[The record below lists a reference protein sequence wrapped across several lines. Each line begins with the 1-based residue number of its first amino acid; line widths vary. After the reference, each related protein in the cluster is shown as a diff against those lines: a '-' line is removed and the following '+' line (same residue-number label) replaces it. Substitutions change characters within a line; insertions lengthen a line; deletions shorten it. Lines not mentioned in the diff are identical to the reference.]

1 MLPELDDALRTRLVA
16 RYGREIESWLDA
28 LPPILHELA
37 ERWQL
42 EPGDLIPRGNMSV
55 VMHCTTAEGEACVL
69 KVCPDRE
76 RLATEGVALQRWR
89 TDHVP
94 AVRAVDSSVG
104 AMLMEAIVPGTML
117 VEATTY
123 PVDAIA
129 ELVASLHTH
138 GDPDA
143 SYPLLGTR
151 IAYLFDAWARHRVQH
166 PELMD
171 VVPDELF
178 DRGRG
183 LAERLARDVSPT
195 VLLHGDLTPVNVLDG
210 GAARGLVAIDPAPAP
225 GDPAFD
231 AVDLLFW
238 EATTVST
245 IVDRAHLLA
254 PTMQVTSSRLL
265 DWCIAFAGMVASEL
279 AATPGSAPERVEAAL
294 TLARS

>member
-1 MLPELDDALRTRLVA
+1 LDGALRARLVA
-16 RYGREIESWLDA
+16 RYGSDVESWLDA
-28 LPPILHELA
+28 LPPVLRELS

-42 EPGDLIPRGNMSV
+42 VLGDLIPKGSMSV
-55 VMHCTTAEGEACVL
+55 VIRCVTSDGDPGVL
-69 KVCPDRE
+69 KVCFDRE
-76 RLATEGVALQRWR
+76 RLANEAIALQRWK

-94 AVRAVDSSVG
+94 AVHAVDSSLG
-104 AMLMEAIVPGTML
+104 AMSMEAIVPGTML
-117 VEATTY
+117 VEATAY

-129 ELVASLHTH
+129 DLVSSLHAH

-143 SYPLLGTR
+143 SYPPLTTR
-151 IAYLFDAWARHRVQH
+151 ITYLFDAWARHRSHH
-166 PELMD
+166 PELLD

-183 LAERLARDVSPT
+183 LADRLARDTSRT

-238 EATTVST
+238 ESTTVAT
-245 IVDRAHLLA
+245 IVERADQLA
-254 PTMQVTSSRLL
+254 PALRVTPDRLL

-279 AATPGSAPERVEAAL
+279 AATPGTAPERVEAAL
-294 TLARS
+294 ALARS